1 MPETDNGR
9 VTLAVVAQ
17 KVDEVLR
24 RIDRID
30 HACERY
36 DTRIGALETG
46 QAERRTQVNDI
57 RNDVIALERKAEGWN
72 LLNSLGAGVAAILAA
87 LGLIK

>member
-24 RIDRID
+24 RMDRID

-36 DTRIGALETG
+36 DMRIGVLETG
-46 QAERRTQVNDI
+46 QAERRTQVGDI
-57 RNDVIALERKAEGWN
+57 RNDVDALEKKAESWN

>member
-1 MPETDNGR
+1 MPDTSNGR

-24 RIDRID
+24 RMDRID

-46 QAERRTQVNDI
+46 QAERRTQVGDI
-57 RNDVIALERKAEGWN
+57 RNDIDALEKKAESWN
-72 LLNSLGAGVAAILAA
+72 LLNSVGVAIAGVLGA
-87 LGLIK
+87 LGLTK